1 MNKSTEIYTFVHMC
15 LFLSREEDLIWA
27 QQCWA
32 NMRRHEKMQP
42 KASDFKV
49 FIIVSDYDCHKVD
62 GKNLKW

>member
-1 MNKSTEIYTFVHMC
+1 MC

-32 NMRRHEKMQP
+32 NMRRHEKMRP